1 MSEPLAAPLAAG
13 LASGMADGLLGGMAG
28 EIAGRGDLAHLV
40 LFLWAGSASSLLVWS
55 LREMVRSNRR
65 FDDFVDA
72 IARLNRM
79 IGED

>member
-1 MSEPLAAPLAAG
+1 MDPLAAYIG
-13 LASGMADGLLGGMAG
+13 
-28 EIAGRGDLAHLV
+28 GRGDLAHLV
-40 LFLWAGSASSLLVWS
+40 LFLWASSASSLLVWS

-79 IGED
+79 IGEE

>member
-1 MSEPLAAPLAAG
+1 MDPLAAYIG
-13 LASGMADGLLGGMAG
+13 
-28 EIAGRGDLAHLV
+28 GRGDLAHLV
-40 LFLWAGSASSLLVWS
+40 LFLWASSASSLLVWS

-72 IARLNRM
+72 ITRLNRM

>member
-1 MSEPLAAPLAAG
+1 MDPLAAYIG
-13 LASGMADGLLGGMAG
+13 
-28 EIAGRGDLAHLV
+28 GRGDLAHLV
-40 LFLWAGSASSLLVWS
+40 LFLWASSASSLLVWS
-55 LREMVRSNRR
+55 LRETVRSNRR

>member
-1 MSEPLAAPLAAG
+1 MMEPALREVAA
-13 LASGMADGLLGGMAG
+13 
-28 EIAGRGDLAHLV
+28 RGDLAHLV
-40 LFLWAGSASSLLVWS
+40 LLLWAGSSSSLLVWS

-79 IGED
+79 IGDE